1 MTDGL
6 PQPQRFYAFLA
17 IAIAMTMA
25 VLDSAIVNVAL
36 PTIGLELA
44 ITPAET
50 IWIVNAFQLAVTIS
64 LLPLASLGDSIGYKK
79 IYWGGLAVFT
89 AASLACATSHSLLAL
104 SVARVVQGL
113 GAAGIMSVNIALVR
127 YIYPKAQLGIGMGYA
142 SLIVAASSAAGPTV
156 ASIILSVA
164 HWQWLFLVNV
174 PLGLAALFVAGRTLP
189 ATPASGHRFD
199 FGSAVLNALTFGC
212 LITGLNSFSDADGHF
227 RAVVLLVGALLFGV
241 IYVRRERH
249 MAVPML
255 PFDLLRLPVFA
266 LSMMTSISSFA
277 AQTMAYV
284 ALPFYFVHTLGRS
297 EVATG
302 LLMTPWP
309 LVTAFVAPIAGRLSD
324 RFAPARLASFGLAI
338 QALGLASIAM
348 IGNAPSAFDL
358 SWRLALCG
366 LGFGLFQSPNNRI
379 IISSA
384 PRERSGGASGLQSM
398 GRLLG
403 QSIGAAFVAIVF
415 GLVQGNQTAW
425 IAWCA
430 AGLTLVAACA
440 SGLRRTGS
448 AQI

>member
-6 PQPQRFYAFLA
+6 PQPQRRYAFLT

-36 PTIGLELA
+36 PTIGKELA
-44 ITPAET
+44 ISAAQTV
-50 IWIVNAFQLAVTIS
+50 WIVNAYQLAITIA

-79 IYWGGLAVFT
+79 VYWSGLAVFT
-89 AASLACATSHSLLAL
+89 AASFTCANSHSLLML
-104 SVARVVQGL
+104 SCARVAQGL

-156 ASIILSVA
+156 ASAILSVA

-174 PLGLAALFVAGRTLP
+174 PLGLIALLIAARALP
-189 ATPASGHRFD
+189 TTPASGHRFD
-199 FGSAVLNALTFGC
+199 IPSAVLNALTFGS
-212 LITGLNSFSDADGHF
+212 LIAGLNALSEQHGRMHGA
-227 RAVVLLVGALLFGV
+227 VLLACAILSGMLFV
-241 IYVRRERH
+241 WREKKMR
-249 MAVPML
+249 VPML
-255 PFDLLRLPVFA
+255 PFDLLRMPVFA
-266 LSMMTSISSFA
+266 YSMATSISSFA

-284 ALPFYFVHTLGRS
+284 ALPFYFERTLGRS

-309 LVTAFVAPIAGRLSD
+309 LTTALIAPIAGRLSD
-324 RFAPARLASFGLAI
+324 RVAPQRLCGLGMIAMAI
-338 QALGLASIAM
+338 GMISIAM
-348 IGNAPSAFDL
+348 IGTTPSSFDL
-358 SWRLALCG
+358 AWRLALCG

-415 GLVQGNQTAW
+415 ALVSGNQTAW
-425 IAWCA
+425 IAWFAALLALIA
-430 AGLTLVAACA
+430 AGMSVMRQPARAH
-440 SGLRRTGS
+440 
-448 AQI
+448 